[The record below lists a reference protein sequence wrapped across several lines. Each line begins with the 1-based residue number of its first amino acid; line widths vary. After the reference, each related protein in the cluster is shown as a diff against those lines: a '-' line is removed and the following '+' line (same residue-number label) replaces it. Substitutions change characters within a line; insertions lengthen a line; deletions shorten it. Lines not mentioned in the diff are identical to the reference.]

1 MERKYGTARVVFR
14 QGDQTWRVLV
24 GLQPTLESA
33 NALAQQLDK
42 EAGPAFVV
50 LVDSDYYRFCYALG
64 FRDCESL
71 FKAITA
77 QSSFRSTE
85 NTRKHFSRPC
95 I

>member
-50 LVDSDYYRFCYALG
+50 LVDSD
-64 FRDCESL
+64 
-71 FKAITA
+71 
-77 QSSFRSTE
+77 
-85 NTRKHFSRPC
+85 
-95 I
+95 

>member
-42 EAGPAFVV
+42 EAGPA

-71 FKAITA
+71 FKAMTA
-77 QSSFRSTE
+77 AQRSFRSTE
-85 NTRKHFSRPC
+85 NT
-95 I
+95 